1 MDTKK
6 KKSLMKILIII
17 FSSFF
22 IFLLLALAIP
32 FSIYGIKSKVID
44 NDYQYVLKE
53 NKITSKKLD
62 VPLIKQDIS
71 CGYAIIEMMSDYY
84 GNKVTEK
91 ELYEKNNNGIST
103 STTNGFVKEIND
115 TIKGK
120 NYNSLSYAKNDE
132 LLLAINKSL
141 LADKPVAVEWAAKL
155 DGAWTLHWSVVTGM
169 DDNKI
174 YINNPYGYKEEIS
187 YEEFIS
193 RTTFKAFSNMPLGY
207 NFGFAYGLFSKNTI
221 IY

>member
-1 MDTKK
+1 
-6 KKSLMKILIII
+6 MKAKQQ
-17 FSSFF
+17 FH
-22 IFLLLALAIP
+22 
-32 FSIYGIKSKVID
+32 
-44 NDYQYVLKE
+44 
-53 NKITSKKLD
+53 KITSKKLD

-132 LLLAINKSL
+132 LLLAINLAIDVL
-141 LADKPVAVEWAAKL
+141 L
-155 DGAWTLHWSVVTGM
+155 S
-169 DDNKI
+169 
-174 YINNPYGYKEEIS
+174 IS
-187 YEEFIS
+187 IKFL
-193 RTTFKAFSNMPLGY
+193 PL
-207 NFGFAYGLFSKNTI
+207 AYGIEYATI
-221 IY
+221 SL